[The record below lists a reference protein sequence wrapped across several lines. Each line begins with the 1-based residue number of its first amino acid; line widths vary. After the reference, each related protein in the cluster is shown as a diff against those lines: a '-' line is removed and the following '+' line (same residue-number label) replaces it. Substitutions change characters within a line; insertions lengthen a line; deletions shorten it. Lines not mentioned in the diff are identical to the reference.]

1 MILVG
6 HQSIN
11 KPSPHAPRRSSEIV
25 AGARSAG
32 FTLIELVVTMIIIGI
47 LAVTILPRFDSL
59 GSFDAAGF
67 ADQTKSLLQYAQ
79 KSAIAQ
85 RRWVAVDL
93 AASPP
98 GLCSQTAFASCAANC
113 AGGTNVAALALPG
126 GTPRPP
132 RATTTLG
139 GGSLFCFDALGRPFA
154 SGGAAPMTTAAT
166 LSIFDAGTVV
176 RTITIEPETG
186 HVH

>member
-1 MILVG
+1 MYTGV
-6 HQSIN
+6 
-11 KPSPHAPRRSSEIV
+11 RSD
-25 AGARSAG
+25 G
-32 FTLIELVVTMIIIGI
+32 FTMIELVVTMIIIGI
-47 LAVTILPRFDSL
+47 LAVSILPRFDSL

-93 AASPP
+93 AANPP
-98 GLCSQTAFASCAANC
+98 SLCSQTAFPSCAANC
-113 AGGTNVAALALPG
+113 AGGTNVTALALPG
-126 GTPRPP
+126 GTPQPP

-154 SGGAAPMTTAAT
+154 SGATAPMTTAAT
-166 LSIFDAGTVV
+166 LSIFDAGVVV
-176 RTITIEPETG
+176 RTITVEPETG